1 MNGIMSNQRYVNL
14 SKVDDIQ
21 LNGKSIVGNDRIAN
35 LNAVVTAILSQVY
48 TTLANDNYTKQE
60 VNDLIANR
68 SGFSIVS
75 SLPTTNISPNKI
87 YLVAIQNDDDSSDT
101 DAYDEYIRVNDR
113 WEHVGS
119 FQADFSAY
127 STTSQVQQMLSNTL
141 STLQGDFSTLQSN
154 FTALQN
160 HVGNIDAV
168 LDAINGE
175 VV

>member
-1 MNGIMSNQRYVNL
+1 MDGILANRRYVNL
-14 SKVDDIQ
+14 SKVDDIT
-21 LNGKSIVGNDRIAN
+21 LNGESLVSNR
-35 LNAVVTAILSQVY
+35 VVELSTLVSSILSQVA
-48 TTLANDNYTKQE
+48 TSNLANYYSKTE

-68 SGFSIVS
+68 AGFEIVQ

-87 YLVAIQNDDDSSDT
+87 YLVAIQNDDDNTDT
-101 DAYDEYIRVNDR
+101 DSYDEYIRINNN

-127 STTSQVQQMLSNTL
+127 STTTEVQTMLNNTL
-141 STLQGDFSTLQSN
+141 QTLQGDFAALQLN

-160 HVGNIDAV
+160 HVGNIDDV